1 MVVVLVTCPDA
12 AAARRIA
19 EAVVARRLAACVN
32 VLPGVDS
39 IFWWQGRIDRAR
51 EVLLVIKTTRAH
63 FAALRRAVIALHP
76 YKVPEIIALPLVA
89 GHAPYLRWVAASL
102 RGEQTRIVN
111 PHTTTWRRAPHQRV
125 GVGARRP
132 SLPP

>member
-1 MVVVLVTCPDA
+1 MRRRDRAPSVWAVLVTCPS
-12 AAARRIA
+12 
-19 EAVVARRLAACVN
+19 AVVGRRVAVALVKRRLAACVN
-32 VLPGVDS
+32 VLPGVES

-76 YKVPEIIALPLVA
+76 YEVPEIIALPLVA

-102 RGEQTRIVN
+102 QGGQIRLVKR
-111 PHTTTWRRAPHQRV
+111 
-125 GVGARRP
+125 
-132 SLPP
+132 